1 MAEKNKGILEMINR
15 GILSAA
21 SYPYNFASDFT
32 NAIPFVNTPYID
44 ADADGF
50 MQGGFVDKKDFDAVE
65 GFGIEKLNKRIAD
78 KKAKDAGIAALDDS
92 PTKKYTD
99 MDQPNA
105 MGGKTTSKKATENK
119 KETTKKKEETDDK
132 GMLQKLFERY
142 DLVSLGADI
151 ASGKGLLEAVR
162 GQEDTIK
169 ATAIAAEEKLYQR
182 NREALS
188 DALSISKAEVDKMY
202 KQGLLSTD
210 LIRDAEASADRQ
222 FPRGTAEHSRAFLDW
237 MNTHADASVAKKMGL
252 LTPQDVTKESMMRLM
267 QDNSNFADI
276 TQDLVNAQQGILLE
290 DSNAGAKDI
299 DATAGIK

>member
-1 MAEKNKGILEMINR
+1 MAENYKGIMEIFGNQLTYDEDGGIVPLYQANNGKIDMGFPEGPAGGR
-15 GILSAA
+15 GDGAKETEKRKTDPESPQNILKKKTKEVK
-21 SYPYNFASDFT
+21 P
-32 NAIPFVNTPYID
+32 NAPGGTGKEST
-44 ADADGF
+44 AD
-50 MQGGFVDKKDFDAVE
+50 E
-65 GFGIEKLNKRIAD
+65 E
-78 KKAKDAGIAALDDS
+78 KDA
-92 PTKKYTD
+92 
-99 MDQPNA
+99 
-105 MGGKTTSKKATENK
+105 
-119 KETTKKKEETDDK
+119 K

-162 GQEDTIK
+162 DQEDTIK
-169 ATAIAAEEKLYQR
+169 ETAIAAEEKLYQR

-252 LTPQDVTKESMMRLM
+252 LTPQDITKESMMRLM

-299 DATAGIK
+299 DATAGFKNN

>member
-1 MAEKNKGILEMINR
+1 MAQSYHQKLYPQLYTKDGALKETTTPTVNFGGSGTGVDSLNLSGPGGKGTGFDLANANTTETIN
-15 GILSAA
+15 
-21 SYPYNFASDFT
+21 PDT
-32 NAIPFVNTPYID
+32 TT
-44 ADADGF
+44 
-50 MQGGFVDKKDFDAVE
+50 
-65 GFGIEKLNKRIAD
+65 
-78 KKAKDAGIAALDDS
+78 GIAALTDEKFYEDKILRDLKRKED
-92 PTKKYTD
+92 TKK
-99 MDQPNA
+99 NSN
-105 MGGKTTSKKATENK
+105 KTTKKTEEK
-119 KETTKKKEETDDK
+119 KETPKEKEK

-169 ATAIAAEEKLYQR
+169 ATAIASEEKLYQR

-202 KQGLLSTD
+202 KQGLLSTN

-252 LTPQDVTKESMMRLM
+252 LTPQDITKESMMRLM

-276 TQDLVNAQQGILLE
+276 TQDLVNAQQGIVLE

-299 DATAGIK
+299 DATAGFK